1 LQDLILR
8 YYFSLQNP
16 STSYLP
22 VLESII
28 YSLYTAH
35 QEMEASGAPEE
46 VSSTQEPA
54 TPDLLTPNPDFDHS
68 SAFMTQSHEVSW
80 WTHIRDQCESVT
92 CFKSYLHIALVCRS
106 ICIKETNNLT
116 NEVSGHTFYLL

>member
-1 LQDLILR
+1 
-8 YYFSLQNP
+8 
-16 STSYLP
+16 
-22 VLESII
+22 
-28 YSLYTAH
+28 
-35 QEMEASGAPEE
+35 MEASGAPEE